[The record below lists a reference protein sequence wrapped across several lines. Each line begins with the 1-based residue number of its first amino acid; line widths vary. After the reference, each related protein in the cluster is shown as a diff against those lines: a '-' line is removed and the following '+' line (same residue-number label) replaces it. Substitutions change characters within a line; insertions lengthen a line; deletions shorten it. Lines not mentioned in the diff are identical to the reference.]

1 MMGDPTPPASA
12 DCPANARIPA
22 QNSNLP
28 EMQGVG
34 RGVTL
39 FGLFFSPQ
47 ATVGEQIK
55 VVWRI
60 TGDGDL
66 SMVATGPGGKTLR
79 PVWGPELHSGSSYHR
94 PGDEWGTGWT
104 FPSTGCWTIQASRK
118 TGSAKIGIRVATVTG

>member
-1 MMGDPTPPASA
+1 MGDPTPPAKA
-12 DCPANARIPA
+12 DCPASARIPA

-55 VVWRI
+55 VVWRV
-60 TGDGDL
+60 TGDGEL

-104 FPSTGCWTIQASRK
+104 FPSRGCWIIEANRK
-118 TGSAKIGIRVATVTG
+118 TGSAKIGIRVAG